1 MINTLKISKMKT
13 ANLIHIERVNTYFMD
28 NEELQNP
35 TPDQKL
41 MASIFGEVK
50 TTVFETAF
58 ANVEYNTQ
66 KELQIEVEKELKTFK
81 NYISFTD
88 EIYIAKL

>member
-1 MINTLKISKMKT
+1 MKT
-13 ANLIHIERVNTYFMD
+13 ANLIHIERVNTYFID

-35 TPDQKL
+35 TKDQKL

-50 TTVFETAF
+50 TTVFETTF

-66 KELQIEVEKELKTFK
+66 KELQIEVEKELKNFK
-81 NYISFTD
+81 NHISILD